1 MEKVRIGVMGA
12 GRGEMMMRYCEHAEN
27 AVLVAVC
34 DWSEVFLE
42 KIKTQLNDSSIT
54 YYTSFDVFIQHDM
67 DAVVLANYATEH
79 APYAIR
85 CLKAGKHVLS
95 EVLPCQ
101 TMAEAVALVEA
112 VEASDRIYAYGENY
126 CFMPAPREMR
136 RLYRSGALGEL
147 EYAEGEYLHNCEP
160 IWPEITQGDPK
171 HWRNNGFATFYCTH
185 SLGPLLHITGLRP
198 VRVTG
203 FEFPYTARC
212 ARMGTRDALGAVEM
226 VTLENGA
233 VVKSVHG
240 DTSRNSIWYTIY
252 GSMGRAESA
261 REDAL
266 QGDISR
272 IYANFGDN
280 EQNIDTPVQ
289 TYEPKDAL
297 SEVSLAYGHGGS
309 DYYVM
314 WNFVEK
320 ILGNPD
326 AETIDIYE
334 ALDMS
339 IPGLLAYRSILQGGI
354 PMDVPN
360 FRLKAP
366 RELYRYDNA
375 CTDSKVAGDQLWP
388 CYSKGNPILPQSVY
402 DRLRQLW
409 EEKLIANSSTGE

>member
-1 MEKVRIGVMGA
+1 MHRVKIGVMGA

-34 DWSEVFLE
+34 DWSEVFLN
-42 KIKTQLNDSSIT
+42 KVKRQLNDDSIT
-54 YYTSFDVFIQHDM
+54 YYTSFDEFIRHDM

-79 APYAIR
+79 APFAIR

-95 EVLPCQ
+95 EVLPTQ
-101 TMAEAVALVEA
+101 TMGEAVALAEA
-112 VEASDRIYAYGENY
+112 VEASGRIYAYGENY

-160 IWPEITQGDPK
+160 IWPEITQGLPD
-171 HWRNNGFATFYCTH
+171 HWRNNVFATFYCTH

-198 VRVTG
+198 VKVAG

-212 ARMGTRDALGAVEM
+212 ARMGSKAGLGAVEM

-240 DTSRNSIWYTIY
+240 DTSRNSIWYTVY
-252 GSMGRAESA
+252 GANGRAESA
-261 REDAL
+261 REDAQ

-272 IYANFGDN
+272 IYTNFGTSDEN
-280 EQNIDTPVQ
+280 MDSSVE
-289 TYEPKDAL
+289 TYEPRDAL

-320 ILGNPD
+320 ILGNPE
-326 AETIDIYE
+326 AEIIDIYE

-339 IPGLLAYRSILQGGI
+339 MPGLLAYRSILNGGI
-354 PMDVPN
+354 PIEVPD
-360 FRLKAP
+360 FRHKAV
-366 RELYRYDNA
+366 RERYRYDNA
-375 CTDSKVAGDQLWP
+375 CTDPRVAGDQLLP
-388 CYSKGNPILPQSVY
+388 CYSRGDPVIPQSAY
-402 DRLRQLW
+402 DRVRRLW
-409 EEKLIANSSTGE
+409 EKKLAEDEAKA

>member
-1 MEKVRIGVMGA
+1 MHRVKIGVMGA

-34 DWSEVFLE
+34 DWSEVFLN
-42 KIKTQLNDSSIT
+42 KVKRQLNDDSIT
-54 YYTSFDVFIQHDM
+54 YYTSFDEFIRHDM

-79 APYAIR
+79 APFAIR

-95 EVLPCQ
+95 EVLPTQ
-101 TMAEAVALVEA
+101 TMGEAVALAEA
-112 VEASDRIYAYGENY
+112 VEASGKIYAYGENY

-160 IWPEITQGDPK
+160 IWPEITQGLPD

-198 VRVTG
+198 VKVTG

-212 ARMGTRDALGAVEM
+212 ARMGSKAGLGAVEM

-240 DTSRNSIWYTIY
+240 DTSRNSIWYTVY
-252 GSMGRAESA
+252 GANGRVESA
-261 REDAL
+261 REDAQ

-272 IYANFGDN
+272 IYTNFGTTDEN
-280 EQNIDTPVQ
+280 MDSSVE
-289 TYEPKDAL
+289 TYEPRDAL

-320 ILGNPD
+320 ILGNPE
-326 AETIDIYE
+326 AETIDVYE

-339 IPGLLAYRSILQGGI
+339 MPGLLAYRSILNGG
-354 PMDVPN
+354 VPVEVPD
-360 FRLKAP
+360 FRHKAV
-366 RELYRYDNA
+366 RERYRYDNA
-375 CTDSKVAGDQLWP
+375 CTDPRVAGDQLLP
-388 CYSKGNPILPQSVY
+388 CYSRGDPVIPQSAY
-402 DRLRQLW
+402 DRVRRLW
-409 EEKLIANSSTGE
+409 EEKLAEDEAKA